1 MKPKRAQAVANI
13 WFMLRQVARY
23 TPGYMALMIV
33 EGVVWGI
40 IHAAS
45 SVIFVKMLFDRL
57 EKGGPF
63 FEIALISAGIA
74 LFSLLSEGFSQW
86 YWQCYNSKARQ
97 KLHRR
102 MQGDLCDKARRM
114 DLGCYDDPAF
124 YTQFVWAMQEADKR
138 AVAVVEDLGKM
149 INRVVALCTIT
160 GVLLTVSPAVTLL
173 MLGAATVQTA
183 LRLYGI
189 RVRFQRELELKPDQ
203 RESEYAGRVFYLA
216 EYAKEIRMSGAGT
229 LFKGRVHRCVAAAKE
244 HV

>member
-1 MKPKRAQAVANI
+1 
-13 WFMLRQVARY
+13 
-23 TPGYMALMIV
+23 
-33 EGVVWGI
+33 
-40 IHAAS
+40 
-45 SVIFVKMLFDRL
+45 MLFDRL

-138 AVAVVEDLGKM
+138 ASSRGGGSGENDQPG
-149 INRVVALCTIT
+149 RRPCTIT

-189 RVRFQRELELKPDQ
+189 ACAF
-203 RESEYAGRVFYLA
+203 
-216 EYAKEIRMSGAGT
+216 SGS
-229 LFKGRVHRCVAAAKE
+229 
-244 HV
+244 